1 MGNLYASKLT
11 AGKEFSEMPPKAT
24 KYIWD
29 EIPMDCPIPL
39 LQRRRI
45 FGEKMLAARM
55 LLKKGCT
62 VDLHSHKNEQVSIVL
77 SGRLKFFVGKDPTKE
92 LLLGAGEVLHIP
104 AFTVHGVETLED
116 TDVIDLLS
124 PPGEQGVDS
133 QGS

>member
-1 MGNLYASKLT
+1 MGNLSASKLI
-11 AGKEFSEMPPKAT
+11 ARKEFLEMSREVT

-55 LLKKGCT
+55 FLTKGCT
-62 VDLHSHKNEQVSIVL
+62 VELHSHKNEQVSIVL

-133 QGS
+133 QSS